1 MVFCV
6 DGGPPAKERTIVS
19 KKELFAIDNSKLFY
33 HTREQISAGKDSF
46 EVSDESVWPST
57 QISSNGEY
65 LGQIHVSPDQNKVD
79 PFIMNASE
87 LNVWTKTMMNY
98 VSSMSDL
105 TADVFDI
112 LTIEWLKHANHVH
125 DTIEINVDDI
135 LRYRGITPR
144 LNGNQRSSGYRPDQR
159 ESIAKQIQLL
169 DHIWIE
175 AEREIYSNGDSQK
188 KTQKLKGRAIH
199 LHLEFR
205 EQDEDGNTELLLIRA
220 RPGDMFAHTLLNGRQ
235 TALMSKKALEYD
247 VDKFPYE
254 KRLTRYLSYIW
265 RIRQQN
271 ASYTDTIRVQTL
283 LDAIKLPLNKKRPL
297 RTWERLEKALE
308 RLEKDRVVKSFQF
321 ENADMNI
328 IGRRGWSKKM
338 LEWKVQ
344 IVPPD
349 EISSHYIQIT
359 SPTSMPTQISG
370 IAKKVKEKRESLALS
385 LSQASEQIG
394 VNVATLSRIENQK
407 VSSIRGSTKK
417 KIESWLQ
424 I

>member
-1 MVFCV
+1 
-6 DGGPPAKERTIVS
+6 
-19 KKELFAIDNSKLFY
+19 
-33 HTREQISAGKDSF
+33 
-46 EVSDESVWPST
+46 
-57 QISSNGEY
+57 
-65 LGQIHVSPDQNKVD
+65 
-79 PFIMNASE
+79 
-87 LNVWTKTMMNY
+87 
-98 VSSMSDL
+98 
-105 TADVFDI
+105 
-112 LTIEWLKHANHVH
+112 
-125 DTIEINVDDI
+125 
-135 LRYRGITPR
+135 
-144 LNGNQRSSGYRPDQR
+144 
-159 ESIAKQIQLL
+159 
-169 DHIWIE
+169 
-175 AEREIYSNGDSQK
+175 EREIYSNGDSQK

-321 ENADMNI
+321 ENANMNI